1 MRFAHG
7 TTYNRGMAR
16 ETTAVKEGVS
26 FEEFLEFERTSQ
38 VKHEFVD
45 GRLFLMPGV
54 TDRHNKIAG
63 NIYVAARL
71 AIRDTDCDVYFS
83 DVLVRTPNN
92 IGYYPDVFGTCD
104 QDDTE
109 PRVKRLPCFII
120 EVLSQTTEAID
131 RGEKLLNY
139 SKISSL
145 QTYVLVT
152 QDEPRAEVFS
162 RQNDGSWRYEVI
174 ESGGTLKL
182 PCINL
187 EMPLKDVYTG
197 VL

>member
-1 MRFAHG
+1 
-7 TTYNRGMAR
+7 MAR
-16 ETTAVKEGVS
+16 ETAPVKEGVS
-26 FEEFLEFERTSQ
+26 FEEFLEFESASQ

-63 NIYVAARL
+63 RIYAKALL
-71 AIRDTDCDVYFS
+71 ATDGTPCDVYIS

-109 PRVKRLPCFII
+109 PRVKRNPCFII
-120 EVLSQTTEAID
+120 EVLSSSTEAID

-139 SKISSL
+139 GKILSL

-152 QDEPRAEVFS
+152 QDEARAEVFS
-162 RQNDGSWRYEVI
+162 RQTDGSWRYEVI
-174 ESGGTLKL
+174 ESGGRLKL

-187 EMPLKDVYTG
+187 EMPLEDVYTG